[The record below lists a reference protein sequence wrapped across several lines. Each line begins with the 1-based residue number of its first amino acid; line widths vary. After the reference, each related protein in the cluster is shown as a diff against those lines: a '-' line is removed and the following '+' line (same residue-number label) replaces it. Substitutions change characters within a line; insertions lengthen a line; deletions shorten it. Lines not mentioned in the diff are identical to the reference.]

1 MTSLLAVAP
10 GLEGAEHAFRVPESC
25 LAADTLTSTRRPCR
39 EHARGLPSVIQG
51 PTETS
56 GVGALIRESLK
67 PLTEMARQGTRL
79 ELSLPPSA
87 VRVHTGW
94 LAANEVLR
102 ILPRRVLENV
112 YDGGVLSVDA
122 RPLGDRVIVEM
133 AHSGGTVTAKPPDTY
148 PSPAEDPRFRRV
160 RALLAGVGGAFIVGR
175 QDPGGLAGWFA
186 LSVAQCYA
194 LSGEGR
200 SPAEG

>member
-10 GLEGAEHAFRVPESC
+10 GLEGAGPASRVPESC
-25 LAADTLTSTRRPCR
+25 LAADTLTSTGRPFP
-39 EHARGLPSVIQG
+39 EHLRGLPSVIQG

-56 GVGALIRESLK
+56 DVGALIRESLK
-67 PLTEMARQGTRL
+67 PLTEMARQGIRL

-102 ILPRRVLENV
+102 ILARRVLENV

-160 RALLAGVGGAFIVGR
+160 RALLAGIGGAFIVER
-175 QDPGGLAGWFA
+175 QDSGGLSVWVA
-186 LSVAQCYA
+186 LAVAQA
-194 LSGEGR
+194 
-200 SPAEG
+200 